1 MTKAT
6 TRPMA
11 SSDATSAPSPLY
23 VLGIAGSLRTGS
35 YNRAL
40 LRAAQEEAPQG
51 MQIALYEIAPIP
63 FYNADIEAQGDPES
77 VATFKAAMRAADALL
92 IATPEYNHGVPGVL
106 KNALD
111 WASRPHRASPLDCK
125 PVAVM
130 GATAGRGSTLQAQA
144 QVREALVYAGSCTLA
159 QPELSLSRA
168 GTAFD
173 DALQPARLTDA
184 DTRSA
189 LHELLK
195 AFAQWVRVI
204 HTGEGARYQAQHAR
218 LTSDLERIGRAS

>member
-1 MTKAT
+1 MVRVT
-6 TRPMA
+6 T
-11 SSDATSAPSPLY
+11 SQDTTNAPALLRI
-23 VLGIAGSLRTGS
+23 LGIPGSLRAGS

-40 LRAAQEEAPQG
+40 LRAAREEAPPG
-51 MQIALYEIAPIP
+51 IELDLYDIASVP
-63 FYNADIEAQGDPES
+63 FYNADVEAVGDPDPV
-77 VATFKAAMRAADALL
+77 VAFKAAIRAADAVL

-125 PVAVM
+125 PVAMM
-130 GATAGRGSTLQAQA
+130 GATAGGGSTYQAQA
-144 QVREALVYAGSCTLA
+144 QLREALVYTGSCTLA

-173 DALQPARLTDA
+173 DIGQLTDG

-189 LHELLK
+189 LRELLDV
-195 AFAQWVRVI
+195 FVEWVRVI
-204 HTGEGARYQAQHAR
+204 QTGEADRYQAQHAHLPR
-218 LTSDLERIGRAS
+218 EDRMLRAS